1 MRNASPERIVQLV
14 DSYIQ
19 VYDSLRASKQF
30 APYFKG
36 AYMNKA
42 ILYLAVKSTVHDLDR
57 LSEYHDIKIPDRHKR
72 AGFLAHRLAKHKP
85 IQIKDDGEK
94 ADVDIGLMY
103 IASEVF
109 AIYAAALH
117 LKGIPKQPFP
127 LTKMEFQALV
137 YTLLYRNVDGSS
149 LAIIFHFIEQASIAR
164 FALSEQNKQ
173 ASVG

>member
-1 MRNASPERIVQLV
+1 MRNADPKRIVELV
-14 DSYIQ
+14 DSYIK
-19 VYDSLRASKQF
+19 VYDSLKTSKQF
-30 APYFKG
+30 GPYFKG
-36 AYMNKA
+36 TYMNEG
-42 ILYLAVKSTVHDLDR
+42 ILYLAVTSAVHDLNR
-57 LSEYHDIKIPDRHKR
+57 LSEYHDIQVPDRHKR
-72 AGFLAHRLAKHKP
+72 AGFLAHRLVKHKP
-85 IQIKDDGEK
+85 IQIKSDGEK

-109 AIYAAALH
+109 AIYAAVLH

-137 YTLLYRNVDGSS
+137 YTLFYRNVDGSS

-173 ASVG
+173 VSVG